1 MTYPTQYYQRNLE
14 EVLVASTPC
23 ASTPLLPPPASFA
36 PLPPAAAA
44 GVDGVSA
51 AFQNI
56 SSMPTSG
63 SGMVAVGGAG
73 EVRQE
78 GGTVIHVVDVG

>member
-1 MTYPTQYYQRNLE
+1 M
-14 EVLVASTPC
+14 ASTPC
-23 ASTPLLPPPASFA
+23 ASTPSLPPPASFA
-36 PLPPAAAA
+36 PLPTAAAA

-78 GGTVIHVVDVG
+78 EGTVIHVVDVG

>member
-1 MTYPTQYYQRNLE
+1 M
-14 EVLVASTPC
+14 ASTPC
-23 ASTPLLPPPASFA
+23 ASTPSLPPPASFA
-36 PLPPAAAA
+36 PLPATA
-44 GVDGVSA
+44 GVDGSA

-78 GGTVIHVVDVG
+78 GETVIHVVDVG